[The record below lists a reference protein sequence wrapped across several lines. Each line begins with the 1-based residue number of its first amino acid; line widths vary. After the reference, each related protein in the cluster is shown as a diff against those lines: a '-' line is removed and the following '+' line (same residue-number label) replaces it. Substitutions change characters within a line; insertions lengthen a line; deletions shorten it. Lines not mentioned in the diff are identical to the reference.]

1 MDDSLDVSDTAEL
14 AFITPMVFQDYKAK
28 K

>member
-14 AFITPMVFQDYKAK
+14 AFITPMVFQNYAAK
-28 K
+28 E